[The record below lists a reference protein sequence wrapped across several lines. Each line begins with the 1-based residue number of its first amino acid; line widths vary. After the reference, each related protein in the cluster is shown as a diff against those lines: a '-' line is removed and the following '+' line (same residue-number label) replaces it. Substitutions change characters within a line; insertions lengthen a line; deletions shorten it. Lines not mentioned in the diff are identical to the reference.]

1 MGDANFSKGGVHA
14 RNLRAGEVTLTGG
27 ANTSISFDR
36 SMKNVPEV
44 VATAQSDA
52 DVYVVSKS
60 ENGFTLGSAAS
71 SDVDVS
77 FIAFNDDRR

>member
-1 MGDANFSKGGVHA
+1 MGDASFSKGGVQT
-14 RNLRAGEVTLTGG
+14 RNLRAGSVTLTGG
-27 ANTSISFDR
+27 ADTTFSFDR
-36 SMKNVPEV
+36 SMKSVPEV

-52 DVYVVSKS
+52 NVFVVSKDV
-60 ENGFTLGSAAS
+60 NGFTLGCDVA

>member
-14 RNLRAGEVTLTGG
+14 RNLKAGNLTLTGG
-27 ANTSISFDR
+27 ADTSFSFDR
-36 SMKNVPEV
+36 PMKAVPEV

-52 DVYVVSKS
+52 NVYVVSKDQA
-60 ENGFTLGSAAS
+60 GFTLGVEGT

-77 FIAFNDDRR
+77 FIAFNDNRR